1 LTAPVHPLHA
11 VGRRRARRSTSLLAI
26 VAVLATAGIASTGA
40 RAHADGVPGQQ
51 PGDTIV
57 TPPSYDTLN
66 GSGPGILLDA
76 RAIPPYCYTGG
87 DGGDG
92 SYVTPTAASG
102 YLCRVIDYASRMNIA
117 SETNDGHY
125 IDIHFTAAEAARVT
139 ETFTAHVPDNG
150 GDYFTDSHSDFYGYD
165 FKPNIVNANGSD
177 YHNNSVYNCSAGS
190 QCELKLFLPEDRLT
204 VTHIQWIE
212 LEYTAATS
220 SGQGDNNHVIYI
232 PVPPAQL
239 PTAAATY
246 RATGAADLQYAFDG
260 SASSPGSGTSISAY
274 EWDFGD
280 GSSGSGATPTHT
292 YAHSGTYTARLTVT
306 DADGG
311 SDSTTLSVAA
321 TAADLAAAITV
332 TDPDGMPLT
341 GAASAKGKTVRAR
354 VTLTAAAT
362 AGHAITGVTA
372 SPALTV
378 SPAGKLQQQDPS
390 AGPPGGGYSL
400 TPGQSASYDVVYT
413 ITGAGR
419 VTLSVD
425 ATGDEAGSTQEATAQ
440 TTAQLGQPLQVD
452 VSFQQGGVDLAGSP
466 LGANSFRLADDDK
479 GELPADVTA
488 TVTVTNASGGE
499 QDAVQVQQPDLSVAD
514 PSTSHDPFPMTV
526 VPPPGKPF
534 PRDIGVLAA
543 GASTSVTFGLHVTGN
558 QDFHVSELVLSS
570 DPALGDT
577 EKSLGAGDLHALPTA
592 LLLVDDQPAPSV
604 PSHIRTGRLVQL
616 DGTVTNLSNTQ
627 TLDLDAVLA
636 RIIGNGGGQTS
647 AEQATPTADGYL
659 APVTGK
665 VKPGDKAH
673 FHVLVQTKANGGTR
687 ATVTLAP
694 TGKVVATDG
703 TETALTSPQVRLT
716 DGTSP
721 LVLHLDDS
729 DPAPESAPDASTAAY
744 IFTASALEGL
754 RDWCANG
761 FHAVADLADIG
772 KLGDGVVAAGGIVAD
787 NLQTDY
793 EIVSVIK
800 AEIALHVFW
809 SALTPAQRDAF
820 AEQVAIDTDA
830 TAESFKQFHDAIK
843 SGTIAYFSTFQN
855 AFQRGDAAGAWQS
868 LGHGIGSGVPE
879 ALTLLA
885 PEVVLGK
892 VARGLGWG
900 VKAAGAIKD
909 TTVARAISLAGKIKE
924 SEIVV
929 AGGKALKG
937 VAAGDNLL
945 ASGARVLKNSFGMAQ
960 RDIDILSTLA
970 KRRNLLVAVR
980 QRNPITTAWLKTREF
995 LLKPELLKIKNVD
1008 EMDVEFLGYRGKGG
1022 AIGRGDYGTVVF
1034 KEPDPIGEVYARL
1047 RAKGASPEVHKAALK
1062 RYYQREQEWVD
1073 YRHLYEGYDSKGI
1086 VDLGFDKAAQGAG
1099 SKGRDL
1105 RKFHLEELKSS

>member
-1 LTAPVHPLHA
+1 M
-11 VGRRRARRSTSLLAI
+11 
-26 VAVLATAGIASTGA
+26 
-40 RAHADGVPGQQ
+40 
-51 PGDTIV
+51 

-66 GSGPGILLDA
+66 GSGPGILLNA

-960 RDIDILSTLA
+960 RDIDILST
-970 KRRNLLVAVR
+970 
-980 QRNPITTAWLKTREF
+980 RE
-995 LLKPELLKIKNVD
+995 
-1008 EMDVEFLGYRGKGG
+1008 
-1022 AIGRGDYGTVVF
+1022 
-1034 KEPDPIGEVYARL
+1034 
-1047 RAKGASPEVHKAALK
+1047 
-1062 RYYQREQEWVD
+1062 
-1073 YRHLYEGYDSKGI
+1073 
-1086 VDLGFDKAAQGAG
+1086 AAQPARRRAPAQPDHHGVAEDQG
-1099 SKGRDL
+1099 VPPQARTAQDQERGRDGCRVPGL
-1105 RKFHLEELKSS
+1105 PRQGRCDRPR